1 MGGKSGAGLTRA
13 KDIQLDLW
21 DRLQLKMNSRH
32 VGVALTRRRRHPV
45 GGFVH
50 LGFATNFLLGEI
62 ELALLD
68 LHSDAISF
76 GVLPS
81 TVTLPLSASKC
92 DPTGRT
98 AARTHKCRCDKLRWV
113 SCPFCSASFLVKQT
127 AEDWNSFDGSGG
139 SFSCGGKII
148 ATHRLLCRLP
158 LFVEKAH
165 MDHALHPD
173 ASFFSGSQWCEVRH
187 FARHWT

>member
-62 ELALLD
+62 EL
-68 LHSDAISF
+68 
-76 GVLPS
+76 P
-81 TVTLPLSASKC
+81 PSASKC

-173 ASFFSGSQWCEVRH
+173 ASFFSGSQRCEVRH